1 MNTHNLSSD
10 FELTY
15 MRKKCKLNANCIKSF
30 LGIKKS
36 ASTVSKQ
43 SAHGVDDANKALTNV
58 RRYLRSDQ
66 LFRR

>member
-15 MRKKCKLNANCIKSF
+15 MRKKWKLNVNCIKNF
-30 LGIKKS
+30 IGMKKS
-36 ASTVSKQ
+36 AFTVSKQ
-43 SAHGVDDANKALTNV
+43 SAHGIDDANKALTNV
-58 RRYLRSDQ
+58 RRYLRSDR